1 MNFQSLKGFTGFNKL
16 KKVTLTY
23 IASQLSEQEISELGK
38 LFKQLDKNGDGVL
51 AIEEVRQG
59 LTGLKKES

>member
-1 MNFQSLKGFTGFNKL
+1 M
-16 KKVTLTY
+16 
-23 IASQLSEQEISELGK
+23 GK

-51 AIEEVRQG
+51 TMEELTHG